1 MTENCVF
8 CNVDLNKSITNYENH
23 IKTNHNIV
31 KHQQLVISLF
41 LLDEGEMNE
50 ILTRLQPRIDTLK
63 ETESPSIKISNIRS
77 RADIKKEI
85 VSTGEE
91 IESNANEDESLLDIQ
106 NQLEFEDS
114 SDEEDDVS
122 NVDAS

>member
-63 ETESPSIKISNIRS
+63 ETESPSIRISNIRS

-85 VSTGEE
+85 VNTVEE
-91 IESNANEDESLLDIQ
+91 LSLIHI
-106 NQLEFEDS
+106 
-114 SDEEDDVS
+114 
-122 NVDAS
+122 